1 VPVITLL
8 VTPEDAEIL
17 SLASNETRIQ
27 LVLRN
32 PLDAQKAEPP
42 GTAVARLFRGGKGP
56 AEVMKT
62 AGPGK
67 RKPAPVKVV
76 EPPPAPPPPPPP
88 IVVELLKGPARSLEK
103 FQPGEKLQP

>member
-1 VPVITLL
+1 L
-8 VTPEDAEIL
+8 V
-17 SLASNETRIQ
+17 LAGQRGRIQ

-76 EPPPAPPPPPPP
+76 EPPPAPPPPP
-88 IVVELLKGPARSLEK
+88 IVVELLKGPARSSEK
-103 FQPGEKLQP
+103 FQPGEKVQP